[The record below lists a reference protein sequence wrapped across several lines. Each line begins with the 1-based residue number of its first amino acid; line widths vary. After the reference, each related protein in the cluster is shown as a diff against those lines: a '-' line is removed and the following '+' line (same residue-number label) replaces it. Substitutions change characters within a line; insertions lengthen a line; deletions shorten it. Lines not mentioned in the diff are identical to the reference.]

1 MEDKRR
7 VMEIFSFYDRSGLE
21 RRLAAMAE
29 KGWLLEKI
37 GSTLWTYRRTEPR
50 KPTFCVCWFPKASA
64 FDPEPSEEQ
73 QTFYDFCEHTGWT
86 LAASYGQMQVFYN
99 DRPDPVPIET
109 DPVMEVDAI
118 HRAAKRTTLPSH
130 LVLLALAL
138 LNGGL
143 FISRLLGDPV
153 GLLASATNLFTGVDW
168 VVLIV
173 LEAVEC
179 GSYFL
184 WHRRAV
190 KAAEQGEF
198 LEAKNHRTFQIV
210 CLAVVG
216 IGLLYYLASI
226 LTSGNPMMMVIAL
239 LMFGV
244 YLPGVFLLTRG
255 MMAFLKKRKVSTGV
269 NRTVTLLSAFV
280 GAFLLVGGITWGVL
294 FGSTRGWF
302 AGSEETYEY
311 HGNIFTAPQDKLP
324 LTVEDL
330 LDVDYDGY
338 IREQTNQQSLLL
350 AQYEARQRPRFDA
363 ADFREM
369 PTLEYTVTLVKAPFL
384 YDMCR
389 DHLLLD
395 RAERWN
401 RDMPEI
407 AWYSYE
413 PADPAPWGAEAAYCW
428 TSRGYGPRNTY
439 LLCYPDRFVEIDFS
453 YGWQVTPEQMT
464 LVAERLGNIDDGY
477 SLQK

>member
-1 MEDKRR
+1 MKDKKR

-50 KPTFCVCWFPKASA
+50 KLTFCVCWFPKASA

-118 HRAAKRTTLPSH
+118 HRAAKRTSLPSH

-143 FISRLLGDPV
+143 FVSRLLGDPV
-153 GLLASATNLFTGVDW
+153 GVLASATNLFTGVDW
-168 VVLIV
+168 VVLIA

-190 KAAEQGEF
+190 KVAEQGEF
-198 LEAKNHRTFQIV
+198 LEAKSHRTFQIV

-216 IGLLYYLASI
+216 IGLIYYLASI
-226 LTSGNPMMMVIAL
+226 LTSGNSMMMVITL

-255 MMAFLKKRKVSTGV
+255 MMALLKKKKVSTGV

-294 FGSTRGWF
+294 FGSTHGWF
-302 AGSEETYEY
+302 AGSDETYEY
-311 HGNIFTAPQDKLP
+311 RGEIFTAPQDKLP

-330 LDVDYDGY
+330 LNVDYDGY

-369 PTLEYTVTLVKAPFL
+369 PTLEYTVTLVKVPAL
-384 YDMCR
+384 YDICKNA
-389 DHLLLD
+389 LLAD
-395 RAERWN
+395 WEDDWR
-401 RDMPEI
+401 PEGEKDYAAPI
-407 AWYSYE
+407 
-413 PADPAPWGAEAAYCW
+413 DPVPWGAEEVY
-428 TSRGYGPRNTY
+428 RLDNQEYGPGNTF
-439 LLCYPDRFVEIDFS
+439 LLCYEDKIVEIDFS
-453 YGWQVTPEQMT
+453 YGWDVTPEQMS
-464 LVAERLGNIDDGY
+464 LVSEKIGNVNR
-477 SLQK
+477 

>member
-1 MEDKRR
+1 MKDKKH

-37 GSTLWTYRRTEPR
+37 GSTLWTYRRTEPQKR
-50 KPTFCVCWFPKASA
+50 TFCVCWFPRASA

-73 QTFYDFCEHTGWT
+73 QTFYDFCEYTGWI

-118 HRAAKRTTLPSH
+118 HRAAKRTSLPSH

-138 LNGGL
+138 LSGGL
-143 FISRLLGDPV
+143 FVSRLLGDPV
-153 GLLASATNLFTGVDW
+153 GVLASATNLFTGVDW
-168 VVLIV
+168 IVLIV

-184 WHRRAV
+184 WHHRAV
-190 KAAEQGEF
+190 EAAEQGEF
-198 LEAKNHRTFQIV
+198 LEAKSHRTFQII

-216 IGLLYYLASI
+216 IGLLYYFASI
-226 LTSGNPMMMVIAL
+226 LTSGNRMMTVIAL

-244 YLPGVFLLTRG
+244 YLPGVYLLTRG
-255 MMAFLKKRKVSTGV
+255 VMAFLKKKKASAGV

-280 GAFLLVGGITWGVL
+280 GAFLLIGGITWSVL

-302 AGSEETYEY
+302 AGSDETYEY
-311 HGNIFTAPQDKLP
+311 HGEIFTAPQDKLP

-363 ADFREM
+363 VDFREM
-369 PTLEYTVTLVKAPFL
+369 PTLEYTVTLVKVPALYGICKNAFL
-384 YDMCR
+384 ADWEDDWRPDGHKDYTMS
-389 DHLLLD
+389 
-395 RAERWN
+395 
-401 RDMPEI
+401 I
-407 AWYSYE
+407 
-413 PADPAPWGAEAAYCW
+413 DPAPWGAEDAYQLANQE
-428 TSRGYGPRNTY
+428 YGPDNAF
-439 LLCYPDRFVEIDFS
+439 LLCYKDRLVEIDFS
-453 YGWQVTPEQMT
+453 HGWDVTPEQMA
-464 LVAERLGNIDDGY
+464 LVSEKIGNV
-477 SLQK
+477 SR